1 MATDDL
7 ELARRLHEAMDV
19 GLDAVCALLCDD
31 AEYVTD
37 RRTLRGLAEIRE
49 RLGERSGE
57 SLENLDREFSVGE
70 WERGDGAVVCR
81 SRVVLRWKETGEVAT
96 ATDVYEAVTVRD
108 GKILRYERRVKWE

>member
-1 MATDDL
+1 MGTEDL
-7 ELARRLHEAMDV
+7 ELARRLHKAMDV

-49 RLGERSGE
+49 KLGERSGE
-57 SLENLDREFSVGE
+57 TLENLERDFSSGE
-70 WERGDGAVVCR
+70 WEHADGAVVGR

-96 ATDVYEAVTVRD
+96 STDVIETVTVRD
-108 GKILRYERRVKWE
+108 GKVARYERRVKWE

>member
-1 MATDDL
+1 MTEGDL
-7 ELARRLHEAMDV
+7 ELARQLGDAMEV

-49 RLGERSGE
+49 KLGERSGE
-57 SLENLDREFSVGE
+57 TLENLDREFSSGE
-70 WERGDGAVVCR
+70 WERSDGVVVCR

-96 ATDVYEAVTVRD
+96 ASDVYETVTVRD
-108 GKILRYERRVKWE
+108 GKISRYERRVKWE